1 MSKYKPTFVPNP
13 TPSNPLVALVT
24 KIEALIAGESF
35 DLALSALVS
44 AALRLETCKCNGN
57 EWVAA
62 KALALALEDIA
73 SKSNN

>member
-1 MSKYKPTFVPNP
+1 
-13 TPSNPLVALVT
+13 VALVT

-44 AALRLETCKCNGN
+44 AALRLEICKCNGN

-62 KALALALEDIA
+62 KTLALALEDIA
-73 SKSNN
+73 RKSDN